1 MARFSKFG
9 GMILWTFRHTKPY
22 NPKDVCYG
30 RLDFDVSPTFPEES
44 RLAIEDYLKTGAKPT
59 RLFSSP
65 LLRCLRLAEAV
76 SKATG
81 LPLEKEDSLMEI
93 NFGSWEG
100 QKLTAVP
107 RAEMASWM
115 QDLRGFRFPQGESF
129 YDVDRRVG
137 VFLDSLPDDG
147 EFLWVTHAG
156 VIAALQHFA
165 CGLPDSEFVEGM
177 FSYTMVNRF
186 EFTRN
191 AEGHFRGTFTKIHDG
206 IQMPPLPL

>member
-1 MARFSKFG
+1 
-9 GMILWTFRHTKPY
+9 MILWTFRHTKPY

-30 RLDFDVSPTFPEES
+30 QLDFDVSPSFQEES
-44 RLAIEDYLKTGAKPT
+44 KLAIDAFLKTNAKPT
-59 RLFSSP
+59 KLYSSP

-81 LPLEKEDSLMEI
+81 LAIEKKDALKEI
-93 NFGSWEG
+93 NFGTWEG

-107 RAEMASWM
+107 KAEMAAWV
-115 QDLRGFRFPQGESF
+115 QNLRGFRFPQGENF
-129 YDVDRRVG
+129 YDVDKRVS
-137 VFLDSLPDDG
+137 VFLDSLEDNG

-165 CGLPDSEFVEGM
+165 CGLPDSQFVEGE

-186 EFTRN
+186 EFKRN
-191 AEGHFRGTFTKIHDG
+191 ADGHYRGNFIKIHDG
-206 IQMPPLPL
+206 IQMPPLPLG